1 MLQKDYQIYFSGML
15 FGNIQLDASS
25 GKLVFVNLGKDLF
38 WNSTNINNVIEHKH
52 LTINARKTLYSPFVY
67 ITSKTSELFAHE
79 RNISNKDK
87 AFPSELSTK

>member
-1 MLQKDYQIYFSGML
+1 M
-15 FGNIQLDASS
+15 
-25 GKLVFVNLGKDLF
+25 
-38 WNSTNINNVIEHKH
+38 
-52 LTINARKTLYSPFVY
+52 NARKTLYSPFVY